1 MIIGILPA
9 CGDAIRMEGIAKFNL
24 NIPQSNETLISW
36 HVKSLMNYCDK
47 VVVVVKKEHKHLLY
61 MFNDNKKVIILVEQ
75 TSTMSE
81 TILRAIK
88 KFYADEYVIGMPD
101 TFVVG
106 DNPYKSIITDNPN
119 SDLNIGAFKIK
130 NIQKGKLGQIDI
142 SNNIVLD
149 CVDKNINCDYK
160 HSWGFLRF
168 KRSMIK
174 LIDKKTPHLGY
185 IVNPAIINKYSVT
198 ASIIN
203 GEYFDCGTQDE
214 YEQFLKYMH
223 GV

>member
-1 MIIGILPA
+1 MRIGILPA
-9 CGDAIRMEGIAKFNL
+9 CGDATRMGGIAKFNL
-24 NIPQSNETLISW
+24 NLPKSNETLISW
-36 HVKSLMNYCDK
+36 HVKSQLNYCDK
-47 VVVVVKKEHKHLLY
+47 VIIVVKKEHEHLLGLLK
-61 MFNDNKKVIILVEQ
+61 DNKKVIILVEQ
-75 TSTMSE
+75 TSSMSE
-81 TILRAIK
+81 TVLKAIK

-101 TFVVG
+101 TFVAG
-106 DNPYKSIITDNPN
+106 NNPYEFVINNNTN

-130 NIQKGKLGQIDI
+130 DSQKGKLGQINI
-142 SNNIVLD
+142 KNNLVFD
-149 CVDKNINCDYK
+149 CVDKNINCDYE

-168 KRSMIK
+168 NRSIIK

-214 YEQFLKYMH
+214 YKQFLKYMH